1 MKEALQ
7 LTAATVRSCYV
18 GAVVHIRLGPN
29 VHVMEA
35 NSQNGSVDTAAQL
48 QASSVL
54 GQHTCA
60 MPVMRSGSCVLAA

>member
-1 MKEALQ
+1 MQ
-7 LTAATVRSCYV
+7 PTAVRVRSCYV

-60 MPVMRSGSCVLAA
+60 IPVMRSGSYVLAA

>member
-7 LTAATVRSCYV
+7 ATAATVRSCYV
-18 GAVVHIRLGPN
+18 GAVVHIRLGSS
-29 VHVMEA
+29 VYVMEA

-60 MPVMRSGSCVLAA
+60 MAVMRSGSCVLAA